1 MRYTQLTKVRQDKD
15 GSPVEIMRGTE
26 ESVCKAMEGLSAN
39 GEAVATFPAV
49 LKGRWRRVDTVR
61 DDTGLFRKMKNRPEF
76 IKQREAAGHGMQKGR
91 RTPLWA
97 APLLAR

>member
-1 MRYTQLTKVRQDKD
+1 M
-15 GSPVEIMRGTE
+15 
-26 ESVCKAMEGLSAN
+26 
-39 GEAVATFPAV
+39 
-49 LKGRWRRVDTVR
+49 DTVR